1 MFYLAAKMNMS
12 YLAAYNWS
20 GMRFLLFHTY
30 QENFLSNE
38 KHRLGYKSK
47 VWQDGTILKNTFWTK
62 LLFHKMF
69 LL

>member
-20 GMRFLLFHTY
+20 GIRFLLFHTY

-47 VWQDGTILKNTFWTK
+47 VWQDGNHFEKY
-62 LLFHKMF
+62 F
-69 LL
+69 LNKIVIS